1 MVKSSLQIA
10 CIFNRIPWPDMQ
22 TTALVWILL
31 KERMELQPKGAVEA
45 ERGRCALERMMM
57 MKIAVS
63 SLAVVLLL
71 C

>member
-1 MVKSSLQIA
+1 MA
-10 CIFNRIPWPDMQ
+10 CIFNRIPWPDIQ
-22 TTALVWILL
+22 RTALGWILL

-57 MKIAVS
+57 KIAVS

-71 C
+71 CWWLY